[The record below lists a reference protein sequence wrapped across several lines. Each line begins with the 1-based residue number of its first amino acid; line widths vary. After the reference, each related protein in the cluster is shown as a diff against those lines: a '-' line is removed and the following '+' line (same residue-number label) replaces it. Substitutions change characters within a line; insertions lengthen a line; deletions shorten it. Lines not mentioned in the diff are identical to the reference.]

1 MKSTNEFRPVWKNGF
16 WLHCAIAVLLAGLGG
31 FLVYL
36 AFQQTV
42 GGLLILCLFGA
53 LVLLAALPIIVYRA
67 YGLYHASYTIERE
80 GLSIRWGLRKE
91 DIPLT
96 EIEWVHSAADLMTPL
111 KVPAFSLPG
120 AYLGESQHP
129 DLGQVEFIA
138 SDCSAFVVVETIS
151 QTLVL
156 SPENPE
162 EFIDSFQRTLEMGS
176 LSPIEA
182 FSVQPAQFIQ
192 EVFSHPF
199 ARASLLASLLLT
211 LLLAVL
217 TSLLIPRQQIV
228 SMGITAAGARL
239 EPVPSTH
246 LLILPILGA
255 FALVLDII
263 LGLYLYRKESQRIV
277 AYFLWGAAV
286 ITPLLLILALL
297 IMVF

>member
-1 MKSTNEFRPVWKNGF
+1 MKSSNEFRPVWKTGF
-16 WLHCAIAVLLAGLGG
+16 WLHCAIAVILAGLGG
-31 FLVYL
+31 FLAYL

-96 EIEWVHSAADLMTPL
+96 EVEWVHSADDLMTPL
-111 KVPAFSLPG
+111 KAPAFSLPG
-120 AYLGESQHP
+120 AYLGEGQHP
-129 DLGQVEFIA
+129 DLGRVEFIA
-138 SDCSAFVVVETIS
+138 SDRNAFVVIETIS

-176 LSPIEA
+176 LTPIEA
-182 FSVQPAQFIQ
+182 FSTQPAQFIQ
-192 EVFSHPF
+192 EVFSHPV
-199 ARASLLASLLLT
+199 ARASLVTSLLLT

-228 SMGITAAGARL
+228 SMGITATGAAL
-239 EPVPSTH
+239 EPVPSTR

-255 FALVLDII
+255 FALVLDTI
-263 LGLYLYRKESQRIV
+263 LGFYLYRKDSQQIV
-277 AYFLWGAAV
+277 AYFLWGAGV